1 MTSSP
6 QGTKFTPRVQSSPQ
20 GQSSHPGDKVHTQ
33 GRTLDANTV
42 LCLFQASV
50 YFLTPEEGGRSKP
63 ILNKYMNMI
72 FMDTW
77 NMFYR

>member
-1 MTSSP
+1 MHYK
-6 QGTKFTPRVQSSPQ
+6 QRKEYCRVDCLKNRNEKFV
-20 GQSSHPGDKVHTQ
+20 
-33 GRTLDANTV
+33 
-42 LCLFQASV
+42 FQASV
-50 YFLTPEEGGRSKP
+50 YFLSPGEGGRKKP